1 MRRTVGGAL
10 ALLALL
16 ALLPAARAFDD
27 PKPPGTP
34 AEQYKALAAEYQKGL
49 DDYMKAAQGA
59 KTNEERVKA
68 SQSRPN
74 PEKFAARF
82 LALAEKHPKDGAAVD
97 ALVWVI
103 SNTGYRIKGGAH
115 DKALKL
121 LKSDYLQS
129 DKIAPL
135 CPVLAASYDKDS
147 QDTLRA
153 IPDKNPHADVKA
165 AACLALGASYQLRAS
180 LAKRAKE
187 QPGLAKQ
194 IEAVMGKEAA
204 DEIAKKGEE
213 GLNKEAVKYFER
225 VVKDF
230 PGAKDSKGKPLDKEA
245 KNQIDGILHPIEVG
259 KAAPEVAG
267 EDTDGKAFKLSDY
280 KGKVVLLDF
289 WGNW

>member
-16 ALLPAARAFDD
+16 PAARALED
-27 PKPPGTP
+27 KPPGTP
-34 AEQYKALAAEYQKGL
+34 AEQYKALEAEYKKGM
-49 DDYMKAAQGA
+49 DDFMKAARQA

-68 SQSRPN
+68 FQARPN

-82 LALAEKHPKDGAAVD
+82 LALAEKHPKGPAAVD
-97 ALVWVI
+97 ALLWVV
-103 SNTGYRIKGGAH
+103 SNTNARTKGGPR
-115 DKALKL
+115 DKALQL

-135 CPVLAASYDKDS
+135 CAALAGAYDKDS

-153 IPDKNPHADVKA
+153 ILDKNPHADVKA
-165 AACLALGASYQLRAS
+165 AACLAVGDNFQLRAR
-180 LAKRAKE
+180 LAKMVKARPNMA
-187 QPGLAKQ
+187 QQ

-213 GLNKEAVKYFER
+213 GLNKEAIKYFER

-230 PGAKDSKGKPLDKEA
+230 PEAKDAKGKPLVKEA
-245 KNQIDGILHPIEVG
+245 KNQIDGILHPVVVDRP
-259 KAAPEVAG
+259 APEVEG